1 MTNDPITSLT
11 VMLSPPVYL
20 SIHRYRRCLSVSS
33 PARRMEWEW
42 MRRVARGERRTLSR
56 ITSLHLTVFHFF
68 FHLTTSD
75 TSGDGKVSRGTESG
89 KHRDNKRIS
98 KRFLHLVTVNLSLS
112 HARYSRLSFILF
124 RSRRRVNDRRRAWG
138 EVNSFHRA
146 LTQLTA
152 SSLGSIVRLL
162 PFPPYPRLARLGSS
176 FSLFTR
182 LIPRGTRKEWKGD
195 RSEPDTTL
203 RGTQGKDETSTGT
216 HETKPDKSMRWKK

>member
-1 MTNDPITSLT
+1 
-11 VMLSPPVYL
+11 MLKQPCNWYFIHPVKNLMFIKEGKKRGKRAPFRDLL
-20 SIHRYRRCLSVSS
+20 SSS
-33 PARRMEWEW
+33 R
-42 MRRVARGERRTLSR
+42 S
-56 ITSLHLTVFHFF
+56 F
-68 FHLTTSD
+68 
-75 TSGDGKVSRGTESG
+75 
-89 KHRDNKRIS
+89 
-98 KRFLHLVTVNLSLS
+98 
-112 HARYSRLSFILF
+112 SFIRLPF
-124 RSRRRVNDRRRAWG
+124 TALRLPFHSRRSRRRVNDRRRAWG

-146 LTQLTA
+146 LTQVTA